1 MTITVPLVLLLGI
14 STLLLVR
21 AEKLSAGAGLVA
33 MVFGFLL
40 ADSGAAPAIH
50 HLVSGLLSDVQ
61 SLRL

>member
-14 STLLLVR
+14 ATLLLVR
-21 AEKLSAGAGLVA
+21 SEKLSAGTGMVA
-33 MVFGFLL
+33 VVFGFLL
-40 ADSGAAPAIH
+40 ADSGGAPAIH